1 MPTVKPRIAGGL
13 VEYTPAEQLEFNRL
27 QEIIRK
33 TYEKYGFSPID
44 TTVLELTEVLL
55 AKEAGETGKQVYRF
69 TRNND
74 PAGTDYT
81 MRFDLTV
88 PLARYVA
95 QNEGQLAFPFSRYAI
110 GPVYRAE
117 RAQAGRFREFVQCD
131 IDTIGSDSPIVD
143 AQFPAVINEIF
154 SQFGFGEFT
163 VRLNNRLLL
172 NGFFEGIGL
181 QTSSTDVL
189 RIVDKMEKVTEGEL
203 IDELKGVGLND
214 EQVTQVL
221 KFTAIT
227 GENDEVLAQ
236 LKALGIQNETF
247 QDGLDKLNVLVK
259 SLRTMG
265 VPETRFQIDLRIARG
280 LDYYTGVVYETVL
293 NEYPQVG
300 SVCSGGGYDDLAG
313 LYTKTTLP
321 GVGISI
327 GLTRLFYALSK
338 LGAIKAEAQ
347 SPAAV
352 VVMPFGNEQLAPALN
367 AAAVLRNAGINTAF
381 YSEPTKLDKK
391 FRYADR
397 MGFNY
402 VVLVGQ
408 REAENGQVSVKDM
421 RTGETTAIA
430 LDLLVEFVS

>member
-1 MPTVKPRIAGGL
+1 
-13 VEYTPAEQLEFNRL
+13 
-27 QEIIRK
+27 
-33 TYEKYGFSPID
+33 
-44 TTVLELTEVLL
+44 VLELTEVLL

-95 QNEGQLAFPFSRYAI
+95 QNEGQLTFPFSRYAI
-110 GPVYRAE
+110 GSVYRAE

-131 IDTIGSDSPIVD
+131 IDTIGSDSSVVD

-154 SQFGFGEFT
+154 SQFNFGEFT
-163 VRLNNRLLL
+163 IRLNNRLLL
-172 NGFFEGIGL
+172 NGFFDGIGL
-181 QTSSTDVL
+181 QASSTDVL
-189 RIVDKMEKVTEGEL
+189 RIVDKMEKITESEL

-214 EQVTQVL
+214 EQVAQVL

-247 QDGLDKLNVLVK
+247 QDGLDKLDVLVQ

-265 VPETRFQIDLRIARG
+265 VPERRFQIDLRIARG

-300 SVCSGGGYDDLAG
+300 SVCSGGRYDDLAG
-313 LYTKTTLP
+313 LYTKTKLP

-327 GLTRLFYALSK
+327 GLTRLFYALNK
-338 LGAIKAEAQ
+338 LGVIKAEAQ

-408 REAENGQVSVKDM
+408 REAEKGQVSVKDM
-421 RTGETTAIA
+421 RTGETTTIA

>member
-1 MPTVKPRIAGGL
+1 MPIVKARTASGL
-13 VEYTPAEQLEFNRL
+13 VEYSPAQQLEFNRL
-27 QEIIRK
+27 LDIVRR

-69 TRNND
+69 TRNNEAD
-74 PAGTDYT
+74 GTDFT

-95 QNEGQLAFPFSRYAI
+95 QNESQLAFPFSRYAI
-110 GPVYRAE
+110 GKVYRAE
-117 RAQAGRFREFVQCD
+117 SAQAGRFKEFYQCD
-131 IDTIGSDSPIVD
+131 IDTVGSDSPITD
-143 AQFPAVINEIF
+143 AQFPCVINEVF
-154 SQFGFGEFT
+154 EQFGFGEFT
-163 VRLNNRLLL
+163 IRLNNRLLL

-189 RIVDKMEKVTEGEL
+189 RIVDKMEKITEGEL

-247 QDGLDKLNVLVK
+247 QDGLDKLDVLVK

-265 VPETRFQIDLRIARG
+265 VPEKRFKLDLKIARG

-293 NEYPQVG
+293 DEYPQVG
-300 SVCSGGGYDDLAG
+300 SVCSGGRYDDLAG
-313 LYTKTTLP
+313 LYTKTKLP

-327 GLTRLFYALSK
+327 GLTRLFYALSQ
-338 LGAIKAEAQ
+338 LGVIKAEAQ
-347 SPAAV
+347 SPASV
-352 VVMPFGNEQLAPALN
+352 MVMPFTDEQLAPALK
-367 AAAVLRNAGINTAF
+367 AAAILRDAGVNTVF
-381 YSEPTKLDKK
+381 YNEPNKLGSKMR
-391 FRYADR
+391 FADR
-397 MGFNY
+397 MGFRY
-402 VVLVGQ
+402 VVQIGQ
-408 REAENGQVSVKDM
+408 READADTVTVKDM
-421 RTGETTAIA
+421 TTGETTTIA